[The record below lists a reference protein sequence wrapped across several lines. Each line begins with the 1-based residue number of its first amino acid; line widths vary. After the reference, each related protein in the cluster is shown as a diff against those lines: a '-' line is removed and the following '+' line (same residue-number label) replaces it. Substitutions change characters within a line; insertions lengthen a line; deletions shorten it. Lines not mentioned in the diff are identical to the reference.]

1 MSHGAWAIARS
12 AVPNYE
18 ELLMKHAY
26 LAALALGVCAA
37 PAAAQAPVAPVLQA
51 IAGTRLDV
59 SAAGEVSRVPD
70 VAIITAGV
78 MTRSSSATAALAENA
93 ARMERVRAA
102 LKRAGIADRD
112 IQTSNISLNPE
123 YRYQENQPPQ
133 LTGYTASNQVN
144 VRFRDIRNTGRI
156 LDALVAEG
164 ANQINGPS
172 LTIDKPEAAL
182 DEARAKAVAAGRA
195 RAELYARALGM
206 RVVRL
211 LSVSEGGGYSVPPP
225 MPMAVME
232 ARGAAADSKIDPG
245 EQKLQVTLTM
255 SFELR

>member
-1 MSHGAWAIARS
+1 
-12 AVPNYE
+12 
-18 ELLMKHAY
+18 MKHVY
-26 LAALALGVCAA
+26 WAALALAGLAA
-37 PAAAQAPVAPVLQA
+37 PAIGQTPPVVSPFVQT
-51 IAGTRLDV
+51 ISGTRLDV
-59 SAAGEVSRVPD
+59 SATGEVSRVPD
-70 VAIITAGV
+70 IAIISAGV
-78 MTRSSSATAALAENA
+78 MTRSASATAAISENA

-102 LKRAGIADRD
+102 LKSAGIPDRD

-133 LTGYTASNQVN
+133 LVGYTASNTVN

-156 LDALVAEG
+156 LDALVAQG
-164 ANQINGPS
+164 ANQINGPN

-182 DEARAKAVAAGRA
+182 DEARAKAVAVGRA

-225 MPMAVME
+225 MVMMRAE
-232 ARGAAADSKIDPG
+232 RGSAAADTKIDPG
-245 EQKLQVTLTM
+245 EQQLQVTVAM
-255 SFELR
+255 SFELQ